1 MAKSEAPLG
10 TDIADSGATV
20 DTDEGEDNNAEA
32 VSEAG
37 SAEVVSS
44 SPNAKRFLAGNSKE
58 AGHSNSSQEVNKEK
72 ERKRRGRRVRNQT
85 LVVAKKRAELGF

>member
-20 DTDEGEDNNAEA
+20 DTDEGEDNNAEP

-37 SAEVVSS
+37 SEEVVSS
-44 SPNAKRFLAGNSKE
+44 SPNVKKFLAGNPNE
-58 AGHSNSSQEVNKEK
+58 SNNEVNREK